1 MRKENWN
8 GHEIRFVEIEGEW
21 FAVAKDIAEALEYKE
36 TRNMLGLVPKAYT
49 SSCIL
54 HGQVQKRE
62 YTVISEFG
70 IYQAIFSS
78 HKPQAESFR
87 TWVFEVIKNLRQA
100 NGIEGYEIFK
110 LLDPIHQ
117 KEAMDVI
124 QHNFIDPKPR
134 NYIKANMIANKG
146 VAIKFNLPKS
156 ISKKDMTPEMLIFR
170 RELLD
175 QVVELMA
182 FEEKY
187 HLGISVS
194 EKNYA
199 TIEQKKEVAL

>member
-21 FAVAKDIAEALEYKE
+21 FAVAKDIADALEYRE

-49 SSCIL
+49 SSCNL

-100 NGIEGYEIFK
+100 SGIEGYEIFK

-175 QVVELMA
+175 KVVELMA

-194 EKNYA
+194 EKIYA
-199 TIEQKKEVAL
+199 TIEQEKEVAL